1 MPELTGRPGPVG
13 RVAIVVSRYHE
24 RVTTRLLEGARRSCA
39 QAGVDDGRI
48 DVLWVP
54 GAFELGVAVSA
65 AARTGRYDCI
75 VALGAVVRGETPHFE
90 YVAAETS
97 RVLAEVAR
105 EHALPVGF
113 GLLTT
118 DTLEQAMERAGG
130 SAGNKGSEA
139 AEAALTM
146 ADLLSKVLAP
156 PWSEGSER
164 SKESEESE
172 KVSDISDVSD
182 PSDKSVQ

>member
-24 RVTTRLLEGARRSCA
+24 RVTTRLLDGARRCCA
-39 QAGVDDGRI
+39 EAGVDDGRI

-65 AARTGRYDCI
+65 AARTGRYHCI

-90 YVAAETS
+90 YVAGETA

-130 SAGNKGSEA
+130 SAGNKGYEA
-139 AEAALTM
+139 AEAALTT
-146 ADLLSKVLAP
+146 ADLISKLLGPYGAEWAERAEKAEADEEAERLARG
-156 PWSEGSER
+156 ENA
-164 SKESEESE
+164 
-172 KVSDISDVSD
+172 
-182 PSDKSVQ
+182 